1 MDDTCGSLMKLQVQI
16 KPNSKYAEGVELV
29 DGVYVVRVKPPATE
43 GRANA
48 RAIEL
53 LAKHFG
59 VPKTRVKIIRGAT
72 SKHKV
77 FQIEI

>member
-1 MDDTCGSLMKLQVQI
+1 MKLHTQT
-16 KPNSKYAEGVELV
+16 KPNSKHAEGVELV
-29 DGVYVVRVKPPATE
+29 DDIYVVRVKEPAVE
-43 GRANA
+43 GKANA

-59 VPKTRVKIIRGAT
+59 VPKTRVKLVSGVT

-77 FQIEI
+77 FEVDDY

>member
-1 MDDTCGSLMKLQVQI
+1 M
-16 KPNSKYAEGVELV
+16 
-29 DGVYVVRVKPPATE
+29 RVKEPAVE
-43 GRANA
+43 GKANA

-59 VPKTRVKIIRGAT
+59 VPKTRVKLVSGVT

-77 FQIEI
+77 FEVDDY